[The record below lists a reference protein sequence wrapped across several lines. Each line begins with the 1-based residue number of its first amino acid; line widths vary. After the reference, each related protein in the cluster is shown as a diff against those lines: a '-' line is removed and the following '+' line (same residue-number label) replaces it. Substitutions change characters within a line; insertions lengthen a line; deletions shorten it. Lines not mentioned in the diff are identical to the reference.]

1 MAEEIV
7 SIFIGESQL
16 QLALTVDQV
25 RWSLLTKVIF
35 SSYVCE
41 VKKISAHRLIPN
53 VCNLIKKNVILYLYD
68 LCVYEF
74 KKLYYLVYTMISI
87 TESFQQGFYFE
98 LINLNK

>member
-1 MAEEIV
+1 MSEEIV

-41 VKKISAHRLIPN
+41 VKKISAHRLVPN
-53 VCNLIKKNVILYLYD
+53 VCNVIKKMWFGKYGLVLLGLHYD
-68 LCVYEF
+68 FNNWIFLTRF
-74 KKLYYLVYTMISI
+74 L
-87 TESFQQGFYFE
+87 FE